1 MRRELFEEENC
12 HDHACGIGDN
22 IGKRKIARRQ
32 KSLNDFDTKSVR
44 DQKRDDPAHRMGIGN
59 AVEAKKGKKGYRMI
73 GQITDRH
80 DRGKGRII
88 GQKSECGD
96 TRQCRKKSDAEKKD
110 QCFIALM
117 NDS

>member
-1 MRRELFEEENC
+1 
-12 HDHACGIGDN
+12 
-22 IGKRKIARRQ
+22 
-32 KSLNDFDTKSVR
+32 
-44 DQKRDDPAHRMGIGN
+44 MGIGN
-59 AVEAKKGKKGYRMI
+59 AVEAEKGKKSYRMI
-73 GQITDRH
+73 GEITDRY